1 MLTKLQSKETKKN
14 KEKTFFAHKISKL
27 FFLFILSLVI
37 ILFLFGKLNIVFD
50 SNFWVNFLQTYQCC
64 TIPIFI
70 IAYIILTII
79 GIPGTILTI
88 VGGILFG
95 LFWGT
100 FWSVIG
106 ATSGALGA
114 FLAARYCLKD
124 YVEKNFN
131 RFNKQEKLAQFQI
144 AILKQPMKFV
154 LLVRFAPISPF
165 NIVNFLFGLTSIHWL
180 SYTLG
185 TFIGIIP
192 GTFAYTWLGV
202 SGIQVLSGSDRLSFF
217 LALGFLFFLSMIP
230 FLMGNFSKEKLH

>member
-1 MLTKLQSKETKKN
+1 MVTKLKSINLKKTIKKSHSINKITK
-14 KEKTFFAHKISKL
+14 FS
-27 FFLFILSLVI
+27 FLSLLSLV
-37 ILFLFGKLNIVFD
+37 LVLCAFGKLNIVFD
-50 SNFWVNFLQTYQCC
+50 SNFWVNVLQTHQCC
-64 TIPIFI
+64 TIFIFI

-79 GIPGTILTI
+79 GIPGTVLTI

-100 FWSVIG
+100 VWSVIG
-106 ATSGALGA
+106 ATLGALGA

-124 YVEKNFN
+124 DVEKKFN
-131 RFNKQEKLAQFQI
+131 KFNKQGKLAQFQT
-144 AILKQPMKFV
+144 AILKQPLKFV
-154 LLVRFAPISPF
+154 LMVRLAPISPF

-202 SGIQVLSGSDRLSFF
+202 SGIQALSGSDRLSFF
-217 LALGFLFFLSMIP
+217 LALGFLFLLSIIP
-230 FLMGNFSKEKLH
+230 ILIRNYSK

>member
-1 MLTKLQSKETKKN
+1 MLTRLKLINKKN
-14 KEKTFFAHKISKL
+14 YYVRKL
-27 FFLFILSLVI
+27 PKFLFLLILSLVI
-37 ILFLFGKLNIVFD
+37 TLFLLGKLNIVFD

-64 TIPIFI
+64 TILIFI
-70 IAYIILTII
+70 ITYIILTII
-79 GIPGTILTI
+79 GIPGTVLTI

-100 FWSVIG
+100 VWSVIG
-106 ATSGALGA
+106 ATLGALGA

-124 YVEKNFN
+124 DVEQKFN
-131 RFNKQEKLAQFQI
+131 KFNKFNKQGKLAQFQT
-144 AILKQPMKFV
+144 AILKQPLKFV
-154 LLVRFAPISPF
+154 LVIRLAPISPF

-202 SGIQVLSGSDRLSFF
+202 SGIQALSGSDRFSFF
-217 LALGFLFFLSMIP
+217 LALGFLFLLSIIP
-230 FLMGNFSKEKLH
+230 ILIRNYSK

>member
-1 MLTKLQSKETKKN
+1 MLTRLKLINKKN
-14 KEKTFFAHKISKL
+14 YYVRKL
-27 FFLFILSLVI
+27 PKFLFLLILSLVI
-37 ILFLFGKLNIVFD
+37 TLFLLGKLNIVFD
-50 SNFWVNFLQTYQCC
+50 SNFWINFLQTYQCC

-79 GIPGTILTI
+79 GLPGTVFTI

-100 FWSVIG
+100 LWSVIG
-106 ATSGALGA
+106 ATLGALGA
-114 FLAARYCLKD
+114 FLASRYCLKD
-124 YVEKNFN
+124 DVGKKINK
-131 RFNKQEKLAQFQI
+131 FNKQGKLAQFQR
-144 AILKQPMKFV
+144 AILKQPLKFV
-154 LLVRFAPISPF
+154 LVIRLAPISPF

-202 SGIQVLSGSDRLSFF
+202 SGIQALSGSDRLSFF
-217 LALGFLFFLSMIP
+217 LALGFLFLLSMIP
-230 FLMGNFSKEKLH
+230 FLMRHYSKGQSY